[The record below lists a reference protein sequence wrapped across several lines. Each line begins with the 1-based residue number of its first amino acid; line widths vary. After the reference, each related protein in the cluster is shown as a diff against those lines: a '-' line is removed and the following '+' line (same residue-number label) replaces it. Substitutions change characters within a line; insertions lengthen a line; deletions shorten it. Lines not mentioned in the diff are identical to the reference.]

1 MSVAPQTSGNAL
13 AARSSL
19 HLGSGGYGL
28 LLGCVGVGV
37 GVGAVA
43 GALLLPR
50 LRTLL
55 RAGGQLS
62 AGSLVL
68 AAVALVLVLALV
80 HVVAVV
86 AVALAVGGL
95 AWVLALSTLSSA
107 YQLTLPG
114 WVKARG
120 MSFYLIAFQGGNAVG
135 SAVLG
140 VLAQHAGLTATF
152 VTAAVALAL
161 GPLLGLRFPFQAI
174 PPDELRPAGDWP
186 APPAPSDT
194 AQPAGPVMVS
204 VEYRPRAGQRGAM
217 LAALRDTRFSRRRTG
232 ATSWRLWQD
241 AADPGRIVE
250 QFVVASWDEH
260 LRQHDRVTHR
270 DVGRLEQVRVLTDP
284 DHLPVV
290 THWLTPGPDRTSAA
304 P

>member
-1 MSVAPQTSGNAL
+1 MSVAPQTSGNAP

-28 LLGCVGVGV
+28 LLGCVGVG
-37 GVGAVA
+37 AVA

-55 RAGGQLS
+55 R
-62 AGSLVL
+62 
-68 AAVALVLVLALV
+68 
-80 HVVAVV
+80 
-86 AVALAVGGL
+86 AVGGL

-114 WVKARG
+114 WAKARG

-241 AADPGRIVE
+241 AAEPGRIVE

-270 DVGRLEQVRVLTDP
+270 DVGRLEQVRALTDP
-284 DHLPVV
+284 DHPPVV